1 MILTLLTVAA
11 IHSAGQPEL
20 LKWGRAQSQI
30 EIYGD
35 TTIILFSGR
44 CHPDSDKGALALR
57 VQRGKKDVKGC
68 WFTDL
73 GDVKIIWD
81 NGKTN
86 DFNLNQFDSL
96 PRSEIKGVDL

>member
-1 MILTLLTVAA
+1 MILTLLTAAA
-11 IHSAGQPEL
+11 IQ
-20 LKWGRAQSQI
+20 WGHAQSQI

-44 CHPDSDKGALALR
+44 CDPDSDRGGLALR
-57 VQRGKKDVKGC
+57 IQQGKKDVKGC

-81 NGKTN
+81 NGKRN
-86 DFNLNQFDSL
+86 EFNVNQFNSV
-96 PRSEIKGVDL
+96 PKPETKGKGVDL